1 MESESSSLSINL
13 VSRISASSTSSSI
26 GLNDIA
32 EKNESLL
39 KYLNDNDTNIIIF
52 FQLTGFIFTR
62 FPGQSWCAYI
72 SSSSSP

>member
-1 MESESSSLSINL
+1 MESQSSSLSINL

-32 EKNESLL
+32 EKNNESLL
-39 KYLNDNDTNIIIF
+39 KYLNDNDANIIIF

-62 FPGQSWCAYI
+62 YPGQTW
-72 SSSSSP
+72 